1 MNDNLNKFIRKH
13 LLDLVPYESARNI
26 MNESQP
32 TDINLDANENP
43 YSISGD
49 FSYMNRYPEPQP
61 QKLILEY
68 AAYNQDKIN
77 KDNILVTRGADE
89 GIEIIIK
96 SFCEPQIDKVMTF
109 PPTYGMY
116 EVSSKL
122 NNVEVIKIPLDKNFE
137 INEELLFK
145 HNEVPKLIF
154 ICNPNNP
161 TGNLISRK
169 TIEKIISHFNDSL
182 IVVDEAYID
191 FNFKNTSVDLIKK
204 YNNLI
209 ILRTLSKAF
218 SLAGV
223 RCGFIISNLQM
234 INFLK
239 KVIAPYPIP
248 QPVSQIA
255 LNALSNYKTNNYN
268 QNLILLEKNK
278 KFIFESLASH
288 DEIVCYQS
296 DTNFI
301 LFKSKNA
308 KEIYKH
314 MVANKIIT
322 RLIKHYS
329 DYLRVTVGS
338 EHECKSFVHNMKIFL
353 EKLKNEN

>member
-13 LLDLVPYESARNI
+13 LLDLIPYESARSI
-26 MNESQP
+26 MNESQL

-43 YSISGD
+43 YSISD
-49 FSYMNRYPEPQP
+49 NYTTMNRYPEPQP
-61 QKLILEY
+61 KELILEY
-68 AAYNQDKIN
+68 ASYNQDKIN
-77 KDNILVTRGADE
+77 KDNIIVTRGADE

-122 NNVEVIKIPLDKNFE
+122 NNVDVIQIPLDKNFD
-137 INEELLFK
+137 INLEQLFK
-145 HNEVPKLIF
+145 HNETPKLIF

-161 TGNLISRK
+161 TGNLISIK
-169 TIEKIISHFNDSL
+169 TIERIISHFNDSL

-191 FNFKNTSVDLIKK
+191 FNLKNSSLDLIKK

-209 ILRTLSKAF
+209 VLRTLSKAF
-218 SLAGV
+218 SLAGI
-223 RCGFIISNLQM
+223 RCGFIISNPKM

-255 LNALSNYKTNNYN
+255 VNALINHKINNYN

-278 KFIFESLASH
+278 KFIFDSLSSQ
-288 DEIVCYQS
+288 DKILCCKS

-301 LFKSKNA
+301 LIKSQNA
-308 KEIYKH
+308 KEIYKYL
-314 MVANKIIT
+314 VQNKIIT

-338 EHECKSFVHNMKIFL
+338 EHECKSFVRNIKIFL
-353 EKLKNEN
+353 ENLNDEN

>member
-32 TDINLDANENP
+32 SDINLDANENP
-43 YSISGD
+43 YSISSD
-49 FSYMNRYPEPQP
+49 LSYMNRYPEPQP

-77 KDNILVTRGADE
+77 KDNIIVTRGADE

-116 EVSSKL
+116 EVSSIL
-122 NNVEVIKIPLDKNFE
+122 NNVDVMQIPLDKNFG
-137 INEELLFK
+137 INLEQLLEY
-145 HNEVPKLIF
+145 NEVPKLIF

-169 TIEKIISHFNDSL
+169 TIQRIISHFNDSL

-191 FNFKNTSVDLIKK
+191 FNLKNTSLYLIKK

-218 SLAGV
+218 SLAGI
-223 RCGFIISNLQM
+223 RCGFIISNPKM

-248 QPVSQIA
+248 LPVSQIA
-255 LNALSNYKTNNYN
+255 LNALINHKINNFN

-278 KFIFESLASH
+278 KFIFDSLASQN
-288 DEIVCYQS
+288 EVLCYKS

-301 LFKSKNA
+301 LIKSKNA
-308 KEIYKH
+308 KEIYKYL
-314 MVANKIIT
+314 VKNKVIT

-338 EHECKSFVHNMKIFL
+338 EHECKSFVHNIKIFL
-353 EKLKNEN
+353 ETLKDEN